1 MADER
6 GSSDILNTDQSA
18 ANIKKEKELPKSEA
32 QLHNLT
38 PAQLQQTYKTLKVI
52 LSDEDTFHHV
62 VVEIFQA
69 IDVSSD
75 GNLDKREIRSF
86 INGICVQMGLEAM
99 PEDKV
104 FDEVFEELDE
114 DGSNDISLQEMKD
127 FLRKIFICQRDEIGK
142 LVDN

>member
-1 MADER
+1 M
-6 GSSDILNTDQSA
+6 
-18 ANIKKEKELPKSEA
+18 
-32 QLHNLT
+32 
-38 PAQLQQTYKTLKVI
+38 KVI
-52 LSDEDTFHHV
+52 LSDEETFHHV

-104 FDEVFEELDE
+104 FDEVFAELDE

-127 FLRKIFICQRDEIGK
+127 FLRKIFIC
-142 LVDN
+142 

>member
-1 MADER
+1 MSELGD
-6 GSSDILNTDQSA
+6 DISEKPVE
-18 ANIKKEKELPKSEA
+18 IKKKKTEAPPKQEA
-32 QLHNLT
+32 ALHNLT
-38 PAQLQQTYKTLKVI
+38 PAQMQQTYKTLKVI
-52 LSDEDTFHHV
+52 LSDEETFHHV

-104 FDEVFEELDE
+104 FDEVFAELDE
-114 DGSNDISLQEMKD
+114 DGSGDISLQEMKD
-127 FLRKIFICQRDEIGK
+127 FLR
-142 LVDN
+142 